1 MVSFQF
7 SSLFQMSL
15 QHSLDW
21 IESKKISGC
30 LDLALFFFF
39 PDFSWDSWVFF
50 LLQLHFMDQ
59 LLVGFLE

>member
-21 IESKKISGC
+21 IESIKISGC
-30 LDLALFFFF
+30 LDLALFSFF
-39 PDFSWDSWVFF
+39 PDLGFLGLF
-50 LLQLHFMDQ
+50 LLQLHFMD
-59 LLVGFLE
+59 